1 MGVDYV
7 LDSEYF
13 RKGLQADVDA
23 MGGKAVV
30 DLHLANGRSH
40 RLRSVVSIQQ
50 GYVTLEAYR
59 NQGGETPA
67 ASWYEADREG
77 QPPQATERMVAA
89 YEAIASVSITPARP
103 GAPAVGFGMAARA
116 SSRPVA

>member
-1 MGVDYV
+1 M

-23 MGGKAVV
+23 IGGKAVV
-30 DLHLANGRSH
+30 ELHLTNGRSH

-59 NQGGETPA
+59 NQGAETPTA
-67 ASWYEADREG
+67 AWHEEDRG
-77 QPPQATERMVAA
+77 SQPPQETERVVAP
-89 YEAIASVSITPARP
+89 YEAIASVRITPARP
-103 GAPAVGFGMAARA
+103 AGGPAVGFGSA
-116 SSRPVA
+116 

>member
-1 MGVDYV
+1 M

-13 RKGLQADVDA
+13 RKGVQADVDA

-30 DLHLANGRSH
+30 ELHLTNGRSQ

-59 NQGGETPA
+59 NQGAETPA
-67 ASWYEADREG
+67 AAWNEADRGG
-77 QPPQATERMVAA
+77 QPPQETERMVAA
-89 YEAIASVSITPARP
+89 YEAIGSVRITPARP
-103 GAPAVGFGMAARA
+103 AGGPTVGF
-116 SSRPVA
+116 SPP

>member
-1 MGVDYV
+1 M

-30 DLHLANGRSH
+30 ELHLSNGRSH

-59 NQGGETPA
+59 NEGGETAA
-67 ASWYEADREG
+67 ASWYEADLPGKPHPE
-77 QPPQATERMVAA
+77 TERIVAG
-89 YEAIASVSITPARP
+89 YESIGSVRITPLRP
-103 GAPAVGFGMAARA
+103 AGAPTLGF
-116 SSRPVA
+116 P

>member
-1 MGVDYV
+1 M

-13 RKGLQADVDA
+13 RKGLQADVDS

-30 DLHLANGRSH
+30 ELHLTSGRSY

-59 NQGGETPA
+59 NPGGENPTA
-67 ASWYEADREG
+67 GWYEADREG
-77 QPPQATERMVAA
+77 QPPEATERTVAA
-89 YEAIASVSITPARP
+89 YEAIASVRITPLRP
-103 GAPAVGFGMAARA
+103 AGGPGVGF
-116 SSRPVA
+116 SP

>member
-1 MGVDYV
+1 V

-30 DLHLANGRSH
+30 ELHLANGRSH

-50 GYVTLEAYR
+50 GYVTLEAYG
-59 NQGGETPA
+59 NQAGDATA
-67 ASWYEADREG
+67 AGWYEADREG
-77 QPPQATERMVAA
+77 QPPQTTERMVAP
-89 YEAIASVSITPARP
+89 YEAISSVSITSVRS
-103 GAPAVGFGMAARA
+103 GAAAVGFGVAAKRA
-116 SSRPVA
+116 SL

>member
-1 MGVDYV
+1 MRADNV

-13 RKGLQADVDA
+13 RKSLQADVDA

-30 DLHLANGRSH
+30 ELHLTNGRSH

-67 ASWYEADREG
+67 AGWYEADREG
-77 QPPQATERMVAA
+77 RPPLETERMVAA
-89 YEAIASVSITPARP
+89 YEAIGSVRITPARP
-103 GAPAVGFGMAARA
+103 AGTPALGFN
-116 SSRPVA
+116 SP

>member
-1 MGVDYV
+1 M

-13 RKGLQADVDA
+13 RKSLQADVDA

-30 DLHLANGRSH
+30 ELHLINGRSH

-59 NQGGETPA
+59 NQGSETPA
-67 ASWYEADREG
+67 ASWYEGGRQE
-77 QPPQATERMVAA
+77 QPPPQETERMVAA
-89 YEAIASVSITPARP
+89 YEAIGSVRITPTRQP
-103 GAPAVGFGMAARA
+103 GAPTVGFN
-116 SSRPVA
+116 SQ

>member
-1 MGVDYV
+1 V

-30 DLHLANGRSH
+30 EMHLINGRSH

-59 NQGGETPA
+59 NQGSETPA
-67 ASWYEADREG
+67 AGWEEVNREG
-77 QPPQATERMVAA
+77 RSPYETERMVAA
-89 YEAIASVSITPARP
+89 YEAIGSVRITPARP
-103 GAPAVGFGMAARA
+103 AGAPGLGFG
-116 SSRPVA
+116 